1 MQSLKQFSP
10 ACERNQE
17 PILAHLK
24 TYLSNAVNVLEI
36 GSGTGQHAVYFGRH
50 LPHVRWQTSDR
61 AENHPSIRAWIN
73 EDGDERVLD
82 PLTLDVGSDEWP
94 TQKYDAVFTANTCH
108 IMHWDDVNRMFAGV
122 SQLLAD
128 DGFFIIYGPFNYG
141 GQFTSLSNREF
152 DVALKSQAA
161 HRGIRDIE
169 AMQELAAQN
178 QLGLQQDLTMPA
190 NNRLLIFSNT
200 KNAA

>member
-82 PLTLDVGSDEWP
+82 PLTIDVGSDEWP

-200 KNAA
+200 KSAA

>member
-169 AMQELAAQN
+169 AMQELATQN

-200 KNAA
+200 KSAA

>member
-178 QLGLQQDLTMPA
+178 QLGLQQDLTLPA

-200 KNAA
+200 KSAA